1 MKLLEAEQ
9 APAPVAPPEPPP
21 EAPSEPKAPAPGAR
35 TCGACG
41 AEMAPGQDWCL
52 ACGTAA
58 PGRLGARPGWR
69 AASTVT
75 GLTAVL
81 VAGAVAASYAALK
94 SDAGREAAAPAPAN
108 VAPVP
113 QPPPATPPAQTTPA
127 PATPPAQTT
136 PAPSA
141 HSPSGSKGGGLPKV
155 SAPKSSSGS
164 GTPAAKP
171 VKPAPSTS
179 TPSTSTP
186 SASTPSGSPGGGG
199 STTQHGS
206 GTGTTTTP
214 KPAAPTR
221 IALTTHAG
229 TVYDPYQGAAAVGD
243 ASKALDGKP
252 GTSWFVES
260 KTPGDMG
267 VGYVVDVGK
276 LRGIREIRLAT
287 STPGFR
293 VEVYA
298 TDEAALPPDILDT
311 RWSHIKNRSDVDGRA
326 DTSDGNKAADGKERI
341 VLGSGS
347 SKYRQV
353 LLWFTRAP
361 KDGPRIKISELQ
373 LLG

>member
-9 APAPVAPPEPPP
+9 APAPVAPPQPPP

-155 SAPKSSSGS
+155 SAPKSSSG
-164 GTPAAKP
+164 
-171 VKPAPSTS
+171 
-179 TPSTSTP
+179 
-186 SASTPSGSPGGGG
+186 
-199 STTQHGS
+199 
-206 GTGTTTTP
+206 
-214 KPAAPTR
+214 
-221 IALTTHAG
+221 
-229 TVYDPYQGAAAVGD
+229 
-243 ASKALDGKP
+243 P